1 MSVRVGFV
9 GAGGIA
15 RAHMD
20 NLREL
25 ADVAVVAVSDVRL
38 ERARQAAGPW
48 SAAAYSDCVQMLD
61 REHLDAVYVCVPP
74 AEHGSIEI
82 ELAELGIPFY
92 VEKPIHLDLMVAAQV
107 EAIAAEK
114 GLVTCSGYQL
124 RYSDAVQAAREELS
138 DRQIT
143 LAQGFYIVGMP
154 AAAWWRRR
162 ALSGGQVVEQS
173 THVYDLLRYLAG
185 EVETV
190 SAFAS
195 TGAMTDVEGFDVE
208 DASVAALD
216 FSGGAVGHVVSSC
229 VLKEGGEPQVALRF
243 DGRGYTL
250 KLTAESIELAAAEER
265 RSESFPP
272 PPGGWMARADRAF
285 IEAVRRG
292 DPSGIRSDYTDS
304 LRTLAL
310 TLAVN
315 RSFETAERVSPA
327 EVLLAASHGC
337 CADAGQ

>member
-9 GAGGIA
+9 GAGGVA

-48 SAAAYSDCVQMLD
+48 SAAACSDCVQMLD

-74 AEHGSIEI
+74 AEHGSLEI

-92 VEKPIHLDLMVAAQV
+92 V
-107 EAIAAEK
+107 
-114 GLVTCSGYQL
+114 
-124 RYSDAVQAAREELS
+124 
-138 DRQIT
+138 
-143 LAQGFYIVGMP
+143 VGMP
-154 AAAWWRRR
+154 AAAWWRRKE
-162 ALSGGQVVEQS
+162 LSGGQVVEQS

-250 KLTAESIELAAAEER
+250 KLTAESIELAAAEDR

-272 PPGGWMARADRAF
+272 PPGGWMVRADRAF